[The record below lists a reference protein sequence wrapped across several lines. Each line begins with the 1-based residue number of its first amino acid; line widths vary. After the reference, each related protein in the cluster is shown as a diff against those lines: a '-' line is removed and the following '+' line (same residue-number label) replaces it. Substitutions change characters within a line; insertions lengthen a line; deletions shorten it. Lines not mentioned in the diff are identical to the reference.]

1 MKRHNARVLAVM
13 VLYNIDINKYQIE
26 EYNEELIKSTK
37 DDVCNIL
44 LDEDYKVDVD
54 YDYLDLILKNTIF
67 NYIKIQNIL
76 TENLVNWTLDRLSY
90 VDRAILMAAVSE
102 MLINENPK
110 EVVINEY
117 LEITKEYAMV
127 VDEKQVKFNNRVLDV
142 IAKKIYG

>member
-26 EYNEELIKSTK
+26 EFDVELIKSTK

-44 LDEDYKVDVD
+44 LDEDYQVDVD
-54 YDYLDLILKNTIF
+54 YDYLDLILKNTISD
-67 NYIKIQNIL
+67 YIKIQNIL
-76 TENLVNWTLDRLSY
+76 SENLVNWTLDRLSY
-90 VDRAILMAAVSE
+90 VDRAILMAAISE

>member
-54 YDYLDLILKNTIF
+54 YDYLDLILKNTIS